1 MTHDFLP
8 TSDAIALLTLIV
20 ALSAYVATIRLWLID
35 RIKKARDE
43 EEKKKLKTTSRLLT
57 LADAPLVVSGVLL
70 FFHGF
75 WNNTLGLW
83 FSCAEPPNWMLS
95 WSIGLLT
102 FALVVL
108 VVHHIGAWWKSVRA

>member
-1 MTHDFLP
+1 MTRDFLP
-8 TSDAIALLTLIV
+8 TADVIALLSLIV
-20 ALSAYVATIRLWLID
+20 ALSAYVATIRLRLID
-35 RIKKARDE
+35 RIKNAQD

-57 LADAPLVVSGVLL
+57 LADAPLVVSGLLL
-70 FFHGF
+70 FFYAF

-83 FSCAEPPNWMLS
+83 FFCAESPNWMLS

-108 VVHHIGAWWKSVRA
+108 VAHHMGAWWKSIQA